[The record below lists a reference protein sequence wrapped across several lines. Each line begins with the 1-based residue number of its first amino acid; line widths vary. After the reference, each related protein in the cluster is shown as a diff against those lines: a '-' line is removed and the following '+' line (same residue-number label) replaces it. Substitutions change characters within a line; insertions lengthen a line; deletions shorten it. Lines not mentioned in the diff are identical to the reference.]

1 MQGENGKVEDKTS
14 GRDAPDIE
22 LVWAPLIV
30 LDNGFKLAPMEASG
44 ITVVRHHF

>member
-30 LDNGFKLAPMEASG
+30 LDNGFRLAPMEASG
-44 ITVVRHHF
+44 ITVVRHHL